1 MRGPDQIREHG
12 AGGQNETADIQWL
25 DLDAV
30 ADVTIVSGRR
40 RVARARHLWSADSPG
55 EQTIEIHFHHRTSVR
70 RLRVVSS
77 EVEQARTQEMTIWAS
92 LHGGERHC
100 EVARQRFKFRPDG
113 ATEEVEEY
121 ALQLEDV
128 STIQLRIV
136 PSIDGQPAVARV
148 SELRV
153 ASV

>member
-1 MRGPDQIREHG
+1 MNATGERVARRGMGRS
-12 AGGQNETADIQWL
+12 ETQDVQWL

-30 ADVTIVSGRR
+30 ADVTIVSAAR
-40 RVARARHLWSADSPG
+40 RVARARPFWSADSPG

-77 EVEQARTQEMTIWAS
+77 EVEQARTQEMTISAS
-92 LHGGERHC
+92 LHGGERHR
-100 EVARQRFKFRPDG
+100 ELARQQFNFSPNG
-113 ATEEVEEY
+113 ATVEVEEY
-121 ALQLEDV
+121 AVQLDDV

-136 PSIDGQPAVARV
+136 PSIDGRLAVARV